1 MNKTRILKNAFYEL
15 EQLGYFARINFWCC
29 NTCALADI
37 PDDVEKFVFTHQQ
50 SHEDFLEKSEAYLNW
65 AGNPQEIIQ
74 VLEKHGFETEHDG
87 SENKKIFIS
96 LKQN

>member
-1 MNKTRILKNAFYEL
+1 MEDEKLLKTAFNEL
-15 EQLGYFARINFWCC
+15 EKLGYFARINFWCC

-37 PDDVEKFVFTHQQ
+37 PDEVEKFVFTHQQ
-50 SHEDFLEKSEAYLNW
+50 SHDDFLEKGEVYLNW
-65 AGNPQEIIQ
+65 AGSPQEIIQ
-74 VLEKHGFETEHDG
+74 VLENHGFTTEHDG